1 MLTAGV
7 NDLSKTVL
15 VVDDS
20 TFMRRMMINLLTKNG
35 YEVVGEA
42 SNGKIGVSKYKEL
55 RPAIVTM
62 DVTMDEMNGLE
73 ALKYIIEFDPNA
85 NVIMVSSMGQEII
98 VKDSIVLGAKNFLVK
113 PYDDKQVLDALKK
126 L

>member
-1 MLTAGV
+1 VLTAGV

-20 TFMRRMMINLLTKNG
+20 TFMRRMMTNLLTKNG